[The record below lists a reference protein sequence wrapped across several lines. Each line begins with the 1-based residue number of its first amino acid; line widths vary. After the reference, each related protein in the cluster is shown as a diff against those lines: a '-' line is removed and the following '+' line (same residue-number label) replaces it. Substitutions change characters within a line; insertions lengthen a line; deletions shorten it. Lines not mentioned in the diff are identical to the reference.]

1 MPPNPSAL
9 TIVSSISFHYV
20 EGGATPSDA
29 LLWKRGKSVC
39 VYTHT
44 IKIPAPMRSSDW
56 LQGVTA
62 QLTRVKG
69 RQAGRQAGK
78 RAVGK
83 AGGGDGRSTRIQPNC
98 AWVGLATNTRGY
110 ANAYPQVDSNLFPA
124 SRT

>member
-69 RQAGRQAGK
+69 RQAGRQASGQWEK
-78 RAVGK
+78 REAETEEARVSSPIV
-83 AGGGDGRSTRIQPNC
+83 R
-98 AWVGLATNTRGY
+98 GLA
-110 ANAYPQVDSNLFPA
+110 
-124 SRT
+124 